1 MGALLA
7 SCGIAPAG
15 IDPASVNM
23 LGALYNWPATVP
35 GNIVGGALMVGMMYW
50 FIYRKKKN

>member
-1 MGALLA
+1 
-7 SCGIAPAG
+7 
-15 IDPASVNM
+15 M
-23 LGALYNWPATVP
+23 LGALYNWSATVP